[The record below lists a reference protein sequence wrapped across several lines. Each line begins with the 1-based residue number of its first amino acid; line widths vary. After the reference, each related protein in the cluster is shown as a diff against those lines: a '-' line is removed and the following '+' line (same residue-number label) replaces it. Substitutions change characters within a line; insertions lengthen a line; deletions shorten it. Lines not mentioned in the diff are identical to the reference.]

1 MLFVAAANVL
11 ALYQLTVEFATEN
24 TQFDV
29 QIQEETA
36 QWGQFLV
43 VLLGQRV
50 GYLFAGKHLF

>member
-1 MLFVAAANVL
+1 MLFVAAAHVL
-11 ALYQLTVEFATEN
+11 ALHHLTVEFATEN

-29 QIQEETA
+29 QMQEETA

-43 VLLGQRV
+43 VLLGQGV

>member
-1 MLFVAAANVL
+1 MLFVAAAHVL
-11 ALYQLTVEFATEN
+11 ALYHLTVEFATEN